1 MEDSAL
7 SVELVTPIGKD
18 QKKQKKLSFTLLEK
32 DLMTKKIMEAL
43 TWRIFHTPV

>member
-18 QKKQKKLSFTLLEK
+18 QKKQKRLSFTLLEK
-32 DLMTKKIMEAL
+32 DLITERIMEAL
-43 TWRIFHTPV
+43 RWRIFHTPG

>member
-1 MEDSAL
+1 MEGIVL

-18 QKKQKKLSFTLLEK
+18 QKRQKKLSFTLLEK

>member
-18 QKKQKKLSFTLLEK
+18 QKKQKKLSFSLLEK
-32 DLMTKKIMEAL
+32 DFMTKRKMGAL
-43 TWRIFHTPV
+43 IWRIFHTPV

>member
-32 DLMTKKIMEAL
+32 DLMTERIMEAL
-43 TWRIFHTPV
+43 TWRILHTPV